1 MATGLAGA
9 TAQSLLN
16 TLRGTAY
23 SVAAVFV
30 QLHTADP
37 GAAGTT
43 AVSANTTRNTLTWN
57 AATTAGTMTLSSLA
71 AYTMTATETIT
82 HISIWSASTAG
93 TFIASGA
100 LSASKAV
107 NSGDT
112 LTFNTLTAS
121 LTPLAA

>member
-1 MATGLAGA
+1 MATGLASA
-9 TAQSLLN
+9 TANSWLN

-23 SVAAVFV
+23 SVATVFV

-43 AVSANTTRNTLTWN
+43 AVSANTTRNALTWN
-57 AATTAGTMTLSSLA
+57 AASGGTMTLSSLA

-93 TFIASGA
+93 TFIASGV

>member
-1 MATGLAGA
+1 MATGLASA
-9 TAQSLLN
+9 TANSWLN

-23 SVAAVFV
+23 SVATVFV

-43 AVSANTTRNTLTWN
+43 AVSANTTRNALTWN
-57 AATTAGTMTLSSLA
+57 AASGGTMTLSSLA
-71 AYTMTATETIT
+71 AYTMTDTETIT

-93 TFIASGA
+93 TFIASGV